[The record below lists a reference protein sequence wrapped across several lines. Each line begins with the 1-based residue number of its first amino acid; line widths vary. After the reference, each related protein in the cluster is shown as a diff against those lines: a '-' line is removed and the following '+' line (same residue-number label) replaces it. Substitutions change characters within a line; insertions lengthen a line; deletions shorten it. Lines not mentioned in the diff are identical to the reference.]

1 MTSPARAFVAG
12 HPIGH
17 SRSPLIHR
25 FWLDELG
32 LAGSYE
38 PLDIAPYDFPVFLAG
53 LSASD
58 WTGGNVTIPH
68 KQTAFAAIENC
79 DTAAEAIGAVNT
91 IWKED
96 GTLAA
101 GNTDAYG
108 FAANLDDWTPQWRDG
123 QRALVIGAG
132 GASRAILHA
141 LVEAGYRHVDLAN
154 RTRARAA
161 ELADVFGASVH
172 PAPLAAID
180 ERAAD
185 ADLIVNTTS
194 LGMSGEPPL
203 SIDFDTVHDAAL
215 VTDIVYAPLVT
226 PMLAAAR
233 ERGLT
238 IVDGLGMLLHQAVP
252 GFERWFGVLPQVTPE
267 LRAHIV
273 TDLEAHSSGDD
284 EP

>member
-1 MTSPARAFVAG
+1 M
-12 HPIGH
+12 
-17 SRSPLIHR
+17 IHR

-32 LAGSYE
+32 LDGSYE
-38 PLDIAPYDFPVFLAG
+38 PLDIAPYDFSVFLAG

-58 WTGGNVTIPH
+58 WVGGNITIPH
-68 KQTAFAAIENC
+68 KQTAFAAIENR
-79 DTAAEAIGAVNT
+79 DPAAEAIRAVNT
-91 IWKED
+91 IWKEH

-101 GNTDAYG
+101 GNTDAHG
-108 FAANLDDWTPQWRDG
+108 FAANLDDWTPQWRAG

-141 LVEAGYRHVDLAN
+141 LIEAGYRHIDLAN
-154 RTRARAA
+154 RTQARAS
-161 ELADVFGASVH
+161 ELADLFGTSVH
-172 PAPLAAID
+172 PTTLAATGQ
-180 ERAAD
+180 RAAD

-203 SIDFDTVHDAAL
+203 SLDFDNVRDTAI

-226 PMLAAAR
+226 PLLAAAR

-238 IVDGLGMLLHQAVP
+238 IADGLGMLLHQAVP
-252 GFERWFGVLPQVTPE
+252 GFERWFGVRPEVTSE

-273 TDLEAHSSGDD
+273 ADLEAHSAGDD
-284 EP
+284 AT

>member
-1 MTSPARAFVAG
+1 MADPARAFVAG

-25 FWLDELG
+25 FWLDRLG

-38 PLDIAPYDFPVFLAG
+38 PLDIAPDDFPFFLAG

-58 WTGGNVTIPH
+58 WAGGNVTIPH
-68 KQTAFAAIENC
+68 KQTAFAAI
-79 DTAAEAIGAVNT
+79 DKRDAAAEAIGAVNT
-91 IWKED
+91 IWKER
-96 GTLAA
+96 GELAA

-108 FAANLDDWTPQWRDG
+108 FAANLDDWTPQWRAG

-141 LVEAGYRHVDLAN
+141 LLQAGYRHIDLAN
-154 RTRARAA
+154 RTRDRAA
-161 ELADVFGASVH
+161 ELADLFGESIHA
-172 PAPLAAID
+172 APLAAID

-185 ADLIVNTTS
+185 ADLVVNTTS

-203 SIDFDTVHDAAL
+203 MLDLDKVGDQAI

-233 ERGLT
+233 DRGLT
-238 IVDGLGMLLHQAVP
+238 VADGLGMLLHQAVP
-252 GFERWFGVLPQVTPE
+252 GFERWFGVRPLVTPD

-273 TDLEAHSSGDD
+273 ADLEAHCAGDNAS
-284 EP
+284 